1 MKAVRTIILKEWAD
15 IRRNKLVFSVVIG
28 VPLLMVLIPVVMLFI
43 MSRAPVDSRDLEEL
57 SRMLQNTLFTGM
69 DGREALQAAMA
80 SNFMILFLMM
90 PLMVPVTI
98 AAYSIVGEKIMRSLE
113 PLLATPVS
121 TAQLLLGKGLAAA
134 LPGIV
139 MTWFSYALFLVFAR
153 LFAVSDR
160 VFSVFVN
167 PMWLIAMFVLSP
179 LLTVMAVN
187 VGIIVSSRTSDPR
200 AAEQLGSLI
209 ILPLMVLFIGVMAG
223 FIMLSATTFWLSSL
237 IVLVLDAGLLYLG
250 VTLFQRETIGAL
262 EVAGRVANLSRRE
275 AMLSSGAAAGAGW

>member
-139 MTWFSYALFLVFAR
+139 MTWFSYAVFLVFAR

-250 VTLFQRETIGAL
+250 VTLFQRETIL
-262 EVAGRVANLSRRE
+262 TR
-275 AMLSSGAAAGAGW
+275 WK